1 MSSRLNRGLGEAR
14 GDPSREPG
22 SVGFTPRVE
31 TRTDL
36 GETSTASLS
45 VVVPTY
51 RRRDSVVRALTALA
65 RQDIPGGAF
74 EVVVAVDGSG
84 DGTKEAIE
92 AFRAPYELRVVDGE
106 HRGRAAA
113 GNAALALAAGEV
125 VLILDDDMEP
135 APECLDRHGR
145 HHAPGTAVCVMGG
158 VPIRVGRDAPPAAR
172 FMAWKFDLHLNNL
185 AQPGHTFAL
194 RDFYS
199 GNTSIRRDVLLNVGL
214 FDEAFT
220 RYGNEDLELS
230 LRLRGA
236 NVRLLYDP
244 DALAYQ
250 HYEKDLVALA
260 RDTFEKGTTA
270 VLFTHSHPGA
280 FDELQLASYNGH
292 SLWWRA
298 LRAALLH
305 ATRAWGTVSS
315 AVLGVARA
323 LERTPVARPLFFI
336 LLLDYFYWLGVQSAL
351 TEAPPSGPLMQL
363 AAELRHGPI
372 RLLLHR

>member
-1 MSSRLNRGLGEAR
+1 MS
-14 GDPSREPG
+14 
-22 SVGFTPRVE
+22 T
-31 TRTDL
+31 
-36 GETSTASLS
+36 TSIS

-51 RRRDSVVRALTALA
+51 RRRASVVRALTALA
-65 RQDIPGGAF
+65 RQDMPADAF
-74 EVVVAVDGSG
+74 EVIVSVDGSE
-84 DGTKEAIE
+84 DGTKEAI
-92 AFRAPYELRVVDGE
+92 AALQAPYELRVVEGP

-113 GNAALALAAGEV
+113 CNAALELAAGEV
-125 VLILDDDMEP
+125 ILILDDDMEP
-135 APECLDRHGR
+135 APECLSRHRR
-145 HHAPGTAVCVMGG
+145 HHAPGTALCVMGG
-158 VPIRVGRDAPPAAR
+158 VPVHVDPNAPPAGR
-172 FMAWKFDLHLNNL
+172 FMAWKFATHLEKL
-185 AQPGHTFAL
+185 AQPQHVFGL

-199 GNTSIRRDVLLNVGL
+199 GNTSIRRDVLVNVGL

-250 HYEKDLVALA
+250 HYEKNLVALA

-270 VLFTHSHPGA
+270 VLLTRSHPSA
-280 FDELQLASYNGH
+280 FDELQLASYNAH

-298 LRAALLH
+298 LRAALIR
-305 ATRAWGTVSS
+305 ATRAYG
-315 AVLGVARA
+315 GVARA
-323 LERTPVARPLFFI
+323 VLAVARVLERTPIARRPMFYI

-351 TEAPPSGPLMQL
+351 TEAPVSGPLTQL

>member
-1 MSSRLNRGLGEAR
+1 MSA
-14 GDPSREPG
+14 
-22 SVGFTPRVE
+22 
-31 TRTDL
+31 
-36 GETSTASLS
+36 ASLS

-51 RRRDSVVRALTALA
+51 RRRASVVRALTALT
-65 RQDIPGGAF
+65 RQDIPAGEF
-74 EVVVAVDGSG
+74 EVIVAVDGSG

-92 AFRAPYELRVVDGE
+92 AFRAPYELRVVGGE

-113 GNAALALAAGEV
+113 CNSALALAAGEV

-135 APECLDRHGR
+135 APGCLGAHRR

-158 VPIRVGRDAPPAAR
+158 VPVRVGRDAPPAAR
-172 FMAWKFDLHLNNL
+172 FMAWKFALHLNNL
-185 AQPGHTFAL
+185 ARPQHTFAL

-230 LRLRGA
+230 LRLRAA

-244 DALAYQ
+244 EALAVQ
-250 HYEKDLVALA
+250 HYEKNLVALA
-260 RDTFEKGTTA
+260 RDTIEKGTTA
-270 VLFTHSHPGA
+270 VLLTRAHPNA
-280 FDELQLASYNGH
+280 FDELQLANYKGH
-292 SLWWRA
+292 SLGWRA

-305 ATRAWGTVSS
+305 ATRAYGTVGS
-315 AVLGVARA
+315 AVLGGARA
-323 LERTPVARPLFFI
+323 LERTPIARRPMFYI

-351 TEAPPSGPLMQL
+351 IEAPASGPLTQL